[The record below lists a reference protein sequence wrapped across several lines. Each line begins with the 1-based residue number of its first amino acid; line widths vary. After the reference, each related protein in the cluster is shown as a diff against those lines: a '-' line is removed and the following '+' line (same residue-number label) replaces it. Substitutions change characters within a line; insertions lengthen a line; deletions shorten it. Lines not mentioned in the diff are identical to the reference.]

1 MLITKKKLTAIIKEE
16 LGNIFEFGALNENIL
31 LDAIRIAV
39 SNTLEEA
46 GLQKTEAIDMI
57 EQLTGDKVT
66 NALLD
71 GAQDY
76 IRKLGHTPDLGPKEP
91 QTTDF
96 I

>member
-46 GLQKTEAIDMI
+46 GLQKTEALDMI
-57 EQLTGDKVT
+57 EQLTGDNVT

-76 IRKLGHTPDLGPKEP
+76 IRKLGMIGEPKEP